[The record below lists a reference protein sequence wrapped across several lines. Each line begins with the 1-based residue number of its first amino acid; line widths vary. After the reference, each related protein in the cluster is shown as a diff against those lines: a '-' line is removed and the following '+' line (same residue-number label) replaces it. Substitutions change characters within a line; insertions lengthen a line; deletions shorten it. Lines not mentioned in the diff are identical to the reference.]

1 MDLVIFFLVSYPWF
15 VGASVVVI
23 PYDRC
28 NNTFLLS
35 IGRGSLSSE
44 YTSAAAATCEMY
56 WLNRGWHNNNVFVG
70 LNITQ
75 GCPAM
80 NHCSKH
86 KNWTYETLPVTNSPE
101 YKHICETGST
111 GCCEKNS
118 IANVRNCTSFN
129 LYFHR
134 TSKGCDKDYC
144 FVNGP
149 HVMHTPGKST
159 SGAAVVLPINTRNG
173 TILSGHTTS
182 ASQINKGKRT
192 NPNGH
197 TTLVVTQIN
206 MGNRTNLSGHTTS
219 VVLPTN
225 TGNGT
230 TLSGQTTSV
239 SPIKTGSG
247 TNRSD
252 HTSLARVP
260 VWSICLITIS
270 IASNIF
276 LTLGLVFLWLKNK
289 RRTHAAADIR
299 TENTEVIKIGNRIK

>member
-1 MDLVIFFLVSYPWF
+1 MIGLLPV
-15 VGASVVVI
+15 
-23 PYDRC
+23 
-28 NNTFLLS
+28 FLL
-35 IGRGSLSSE
+35 
-44 YTSAAAATCEMY
+44 
-56 WLNRGWHNNNVFVG
+56 
-70 LNITQ
+70 
-75 GCPAM
+75 P
-80 NHCSKH
+80 
-86 KNWTYETLPVTNSPE
+86 ETLPVSNSPE

-173 TILSGHTTS
+173 TNLSGHTTS
-182 ASQINKGKRT
+182 ALQINKGKRT

-197 TTLVVTQIN
+197 TTL
-206 MGNRTNLSGHTTS
+206 
-219 VVLPTN
+219 VLPTN

-252 HTSLARVP
+252 HTSLDFYG
-260 VWSICLITIS
+260 WKIS
-270 IASNIF
+270 VEHMQL
-276 LTLGLVFLWLKNK
+276 LT
-289 RRTHAAADIR
+289 
-299 TENTEVIKIGNRIK
+299 